1 MYKIYKYT
9 DNYIIMSRIVTIHT
23 FDDGRGDFKKYI
35 NEWIITK
42 KMFNGSKVELTN
54 VHNKEIK
61 ISSISSWKTR
71 TIEDLGPN

>member
-1 MYKIYKYT
+1 
-9 DNYIIMSRIVTIHT
+9 MSRIVTIHT
-23 FDDGRGDFKKYI
+23 FDDGREDFKKHI

-54 VHNKEIK
+54 VHNKKIK

-71 TIEDLGPN
+71 TIEDLDLIKLN

>member
-1 MYKIYKYT
+1 
-9 DNYIIMSRIVTIHT
+9 MSEIVTIIV
-23 FDDGRGDFKKYI
+23 FDDGRGDFKKHI

-61 ISSISSWKTR
+61 ISSISSWKTQP
-71 TIEDLGPN
+71 IEEFGPD

>member
-1 MYKIYKYT
+1 
-9 DNYIIMSRIVTIHT
+9 MSGIVTIHT

-35 NEWIITK
+35 NKWIITK

-71 TIEDLGPN
+71 PIETQRPD

>member
-1 MYKIYKYT
+1 
-9 DNYIIMSRIVTIHT
+9 MSGIVTIIV
-23 FDDGRGDFKKYI
+23 FDDGRGDFKKHI

-61 ISSISSWKTR
+61 ISSISSWKTQPV
-71 TIEDLGPN
+71 EEFGPN

>member
-1 MYKIYKYT
+1 M
-9 DNYIIMSRIVTIHT
+9 DN
-23 FDDGRGDFKKYI
+23 
-35 NEWIITK
+35 NK

-54 VHNKEIK
+54 VHNKKIK

>member
-1 MYKIYKYT
+1 
-9 DNYIIMSRIVTIHT
+9 MSEIVAIHT
-23 FDDGRGDFKKYI
+23 FDDGRGDFKKHI

-61 ISSISSWKTR
+61 ISSISSWKTEP
-71 TIEDLGPN
+71 IEDLDMIKLN

>member
-1 MYKIYKYT
+1 M
-9 DNYIIMSRIVTIHT
+9 VQH
-23 FDDGRGDFKKYI
+23 I

-61 ISSISSWKTR
+61 ISSISSWKTQPV
-71 TIEDLGPN
+71 EEFGPN

>member
-1 MYKIYKYT
+1 
-9 DNYIIMSRIVTIHT
+9 MSEIVTIT
-23 FDDGRGDFKKYI
+23 VFDDGRGDFKKYI

-54 VHNKEIK
+54 VHNKKIK

>member
-1 MYKIYKYT
+1 
-9 DNYIIMSRIVTIHT
+9 MSEIVTIHT

-71 TIEDLGPN
+71 TIEDLDLIKLN

>member
-1 MYKIYKYT
+1 
-9 DNYIIMSRIVTIHT
+9 MSEIVTIHT
-23 FDDGRGDFKKYI
+23 FDDGRGNFKKYI

-61 ISSISSWKTR
+61 ISSISSWKTEP
-71 TIEDLGPN
+71 IEDLDMIKLN

>member
-1 MYKIYKYT
+1 
-9 DNYIIMSRIVTIHT
+9 MSEIVTIHT
-23 FDDGRGDFKKYI
+23 FDDGRGDFKKHI

-61 ISSISSWKTR
+61 ISSISR
-71 TIEDLGPN
+71 N

>member
-1 MYKIYKYT
+1 
-9 DNYIIMSRIVTIHT
+9 MSEIVTIT
-23 FDDGRGDFKKYI
+23 VFDDGRGDFKKHI

-61 ISSISSWKTR
+61 ISSISSWKTQPV
-71 TIEDLGPN
+71 EEFGPN

>member
-1 MYKIYKYT
+1 
-9 DNYIIMSRIVTIHT
+9 MSEIVTIHT

-54 VHNKEIK
+54 VHNKKIK

-71 TIEDLGPN
+71 TIEDLDLIKLN

>member
-1 MYKIYKYT
+1 MSEIV
-9 DNYIIMSRIVTIHT
+9 IITV

-61 ISSISSWKTR
+61 ISSISSWKTQS
-71 TIEDLGPN
+71 IEEFGPD

>member
-1 MYKIYKYT
+1 
-9 DNYIIMSRIVTIHT
+9 MSEIVTIHT

-54 VHNKEIK
+54 VHNKKIK

>member
-1 MYKIYKYT
+1 
-9 DNYIIMSRIVTIHT
+9 MSEIVTIIV
-23 FDDGRGDFKKYI
+23 FDDGRGDFKKHI

-71 TIEDLGPN
+71 PIEEFGPD